1 MYGPIGQDGKGEIV
15 MNKWKNYGLW
25 VSIASLVLLIL
36 QQLPLGIVIDTGKYN
51 TIIALGLSIL
61 VTLGVISNPTNG
73 NGYLDAN
80 PAETNGKWKNYGL
93 WISIASLILLL
104 LQSLPLGINI
114 DVGNYNTLVNLILSV
129 LVAAGVI
136 SNPTSGNGFLDTG
149 TL

>member
-1 MYGPIGQDGKGEIV
+1 
-15 MNKWKNYGLW
+15 
-25 VSIASLVLLIL
+25 
-36 QQLPLGIVIDTGKYN
+36 
-51 TIIALGLSIL
+51 
-61 VTLGVISNPTNG
+61 
-73 NGYLDAN
+73 
-80 PAETNGKWKNYGL
+80 
-93 WISIASLILLL
+93 LL